1 MLNNANIQNYDV
13 IVVGA
18 GHAGAE
24 AAYAAA
30 KLGSKTVLV
39 TLDLNKISLMPCN
52 PSIGGVG
59 KGQIVFEI
67 SALGGL
73 MPQLCTQTYL
83 QARMLN
89 TRKGP
94 AVHGLRLQ
102 IDKTAYSKLSGEKLA
117 ELPNLT
123 LLAGCVD
130 SIIIENNIIQGIEV
144 TLKAPLDKNSLQ
156 VKLDQN
162 YNNKITLKAPTVVL
176 TTGTFLNG
184 LLHTGHV
191 NQPGG
196 RRNEQAVT
204 TLAQF
209 LKQLGLKIGRL
220 KTGTPPRLLRSSIDF
235 SKLEAQDAHELNYL
249 YEFHPLKVEHKLPCY
264 IAYTNPVTHQTILD
278 NAIHSPIFA
287 GKIQGKPPRYCP
299 SIEDKIIRF
308 ADKSGHHVFVEP
320 EDATYEEVYP
330 SGLSTAMPIEVQE
343 KFIRTIKGFEQA
355 VITKAGYAVEY
366 DYVCPSQLSH
376 SLELKA
382 ITGLF
387 LAGQINGTTGYEEA
401 AGQGIIAGINAH
413 LKAKN
418 LDPFVLSREESYIGV
433 MIDDLVTLG
442 VEEPYRMFT
451 SRAERRIVLR
461 QDNTFMRLSPK
472 AYQLGMLSEDLYRE
486 IAQENHSV
494 IQALENFR
502 STKTDAQLLKLFGE
516 LECDPQA
523 IYNLAKLNLDLN
535 LSGRA
540 IEIIYAEIK
549 YAEYIKREQ
558 KEIDKSVKYRDL
570 AIPAELNFKLIPGL
584 SKELQEKL
592 MQYQPQNIAEANLI
606 KGMTPAA
613 ISLLIFKSR
622 TDIFQKE

>member
-1 MLNNANIQNYDV
+1 MFNNSNIQNYDV

-102 IDKTAYSKLSGEKLA
+102 IDKTTYSKLSRKKLA
-117 ELPNLT
+117 ELSNLT

-144 TLKAPLDKNSLQ
+144 TPN
-156 VKLDQN
+156 N
-162 YNNKITLKAPTVVL
+162 NNNNNNKITLKAPTVVL

-196 RRNEQAVT
+196 RRNEPAVT

-209 LKQLGLKIGRL
+209 LKALGLKIGRL
-220 KTGTPPRLLRSSIDF
+220 KTGTPPRLLRTSIDF

-264 IAYTNPVTHQTILD
+264 IAYTNPITHQTILD

-382 ITGLF
+382 IPGLF

-401 AGQGIIAGINAH
+401 AGQGIMAGINAH
-413 LKAKN
+413 LKAQN
-418 LDPFVLSREESYIGV
+418 LAPFVLNREESYIGV

-461 QDNTFMRLSPK
+461 QDNSFMRLSPK

-486 IAQENHSV
+486 IAQENNSV
-494 IQALENFR
+494 LQALENFR
-502 STKTDAQLLKLFGE
+502 ITKTDAQLLKQFGE

-570 AIPAELNFKLIPGL
+570 AIPATLDFKLIPGL

-592 MQYQPQNIAEANLI
+592 IKYQPQNIAEANLI

>member
-1 MLNNANIQNYDV
+1 MLNNLNTQIYDV

-39 TLDLNKISLMPCN
+39 TLDLDKISLMPCN

-73 MPQLCTQTYL
+73 MPRLCTQTYL

-102 IDKTAYSKLSGEKLA
+102 IDKTTYSKLSREKLA

-144 TLKAPLDKNSLQ
+144 TPN
-156 VKLDQN
+156 N
-162 YNNKITLKAPTVVL
+162 NNNNNNNKITLRAPTVVL

-191 NQPGG
+191 NQSGG
-196 RRNEQAVT
+196 RRNESAVT

-220 KTGTPPRLLRSSIDF
+220 KTGTPPRLLRESIDF

-264 IAYTNPVTHQTILD
+264 IAYTNPNTHQTILD

-299 SIEDKIIRF
+299 SIEDKIMRF

-355 VITKAGYAVEY
+355 IITKAGYAVEY

-382 ITGLF
+382 IPGLF

-401 AGQGIIAGINAH
+401 AGQGIMAGINAH
-413 LKAKN
+413 LKAKK
-418 LDPFVLSREESYIGV
+418 LAPFILSREESYIGV

-451 SRAERRIVLR
+451 SRAERRIILR

-472 AYQLGMLSEDLYRE
+472 AYKLGLLSEDLYRE
-486 IAQENHSV
+486 IEHENNSV
-494 IQALENFR
+494 LQALESFR
-502 STKTDAQLLKLFGE
+502 STKTDAQLLKVFGE

-523 IYNLAKLNLDLN
+523 IYNLAKLNLNLN

-558 KEIDKSVKYRDL
+558 KEIDKSIKYRDL
-570 AIPAELNFKLIPGL
+570 TIPEILDFKSIPGL

-592 MQYQPQNIAEANLI
+592 IKYQPKNIAEANLI

-622 TDIFQKE
+622 TDIFKKEQF

>member
-1 MLNNANIQNYDV
+1 MLNNSNIQNYDV

-102 IDKTAYSKLSGEKLA
+102 IDKTTYSKLSREKLA

-130 SIIIENNIIQGIEV
+130 SIIIENNTIQGIEV
-144 TLKAPLDKNSLQ
+144 APN
-156 VKLDQN
+156 N
-162 YNNKITLKAPTVVL
+162 NNNNNNNKITLKAPTVVL

-196 RRNEQAVT
+196 RRNEPAVT

-209 LKQLGLKIGRL
+209 LKALGLKIGRL
-220 KTGTPPRLLRSSIDF
+220 KTGTPPRLLRTSIDF
-235 SKLEAQDAHELNYL
+235 SQLEAQDAHELNYL

-264 IAYTNPVTHQTILD
+264 IAYTNPITHQTILD

-382 ITGLF
+382 IPGLF

-401 AGQGIIAGINAH
+401 AGQGIMVGINAH
-413 LKAKN
+413 LKAQN
-418 LDPFVLSREESYIGV
+418 LAPFVLSREESYIGV

-461 QDNTFMRLSPK
+461 QDNSFMRLSPK

-486 IAQENHSV
+486 IAQENNSV
-494 IQALENFR
+494 LRALENFR

-516 LECDPQA
+516 LECDPQT

-570 AIPAELNFKLIPGL
+570 AIPTTLDFKLIPGL

-592 MQYQPQNIAEANLI
+592 IKYQPQNIAEANLI